1 MPGTASQ
8 PVTVVDARDD
18 DFRLVPEFYR
28 TVIVPS
34 FAPDELESEEE
45 LTSGL
50 RSGRSRVLLAVGKD
64 DAILGGAVGD
74 YFPRSNVMLLSYLA
88 ALPGGR
94 GNGVGSTLLLAARDA
109 WTAELN
115 PRFIALEVEDPRE
128 FKGSEAF
135 GDPVA
140 RVRFYERHGVRAL
153 PIPYMQPA
161 LGPDTARVPGLMLM
175 VFGGTD
181 TPSGAGTLDGQ
192 DVASFLTEYFEEF
205 EGPARPDDADLN
217 LLLASCA
224 RPGGLPLMLVD
235 ELPSFAERKNMVPL

>member
-8 PVTVVDARDD
+8 PVTVVNAGDD
-18 DFRLVPEFYR
+18 DFRRVPEFYR

-34 FAPDELESEEE
+34 FPPNELESEEE
-45 LTSGL
+45 LMSRL
-50 RSGRSRVLLAVGKD
+50 RSGCSRVLIALGTD
-64 DAILGGAVGD
+64 GAIVGGAVGD
-74 YFPRSNVMLLSYLA
+74 YFPRSNVMLLAYLA
-88 ALPGGR
+88 VLPGQR
-94 GNGVGSTLLLAARDA
+94 GSGAGSVLLEAARQA

-128 FKGSEAF
+128 FKGSEAY

-161 LGPDTARVPGLMLM
+161 LNPDTARVPGLMLM
-175 VFGGTD
+175 VFGDTD
-181 TPSGAGTLDGQ
+181 TRSGPQTLDGQ
-192 DVASFLTEYFEEF
+192 HVARFLAEYFEEF
-205 EGPARPDDADLN
+205 EGPARPDDADLT
-217 LLLASCA
+217 LLLAACA

-235 ELPSFAERKNMVPL
+235 ELPSFAELKSTVSP